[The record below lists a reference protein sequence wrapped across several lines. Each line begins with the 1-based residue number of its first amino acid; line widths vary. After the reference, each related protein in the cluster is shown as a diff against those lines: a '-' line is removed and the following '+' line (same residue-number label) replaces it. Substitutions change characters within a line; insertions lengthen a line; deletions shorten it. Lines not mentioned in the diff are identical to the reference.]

1 MEEIRPL
8 FVWRNPIFFN
18 RSLRSSDFD
27 YLGIASSHFPVKC
40 GKVVCPGPHKKTRE
54 GDYMG
59 LLSFA
64 KNIGKKLFSREE
76 EASPAIK
83 AHVEEDNPGVSNLNV
98 EINDGVVSLS
108 GEAESAEALEKAVLI
123 AGNVEGVSEVKYEN
137 VSAPAAVEEVDY
149 YEIVSGDTLSAI
161 AKKFYGKSSEY
172 PRIFEA
178 NKEVIKD
185 PNKIYVG
192 QKIRIP
198 K

>member
-1 MEEIRPL
+1 
-8 FVWRNPIFFN
+8 
-18 RSLRSSDFD
+18 
-27 YLGIASSHFPVKC
+27 
-40 GKVVCPGPHKKTRE
+40 
-54 GDYMG
+54 MG

-64 KNIGKKLFSREE
+64 KNIGKKIFSSEA
-76 EASPAIK
+76 EASTAIK
-83 AHVEEDNPGVSNLNV
+83 AHVEEDNPGIKGLEVSV
-98 EINDGVVSLS
+98 EDGVVSLS
-108 GEAESAEALEKAVLI
+108 GEAESAEALEKSVLI
-123 AGNVEGVSEVKYEN
+123 AGNVKGVSEVKFDN
-137 VSAPAAVEEVDY
+137 VTAPAPVEEVEY

-161 AKKFYGKSSEY
+161 AKKFYGKASDY